1 MKTSMIVAQ
10 YIEFKRSLGMRL
22 QAEAAILRSFC
33 EAVNALDITDVDP
46 QSVRMFLDG
55 TGPVTAY
62 WFSKYYALNAF
73 YRFAIGRGHV
83 VSSPLPRVLPGK
95 PKDFEPYIYT
105 REEVRRL
112 LAETTEL
119 DYQDNPLRAAVFRT
133 LILLLYGA
141 GLRISEALD
150 LELEDVD
157 LSSGLLTIRE
167 TKFYKTRLV
176 PISPQLTTAMQ
187 AFSGERL
194 RLAPP
199 SSGSARFLVTRRQPA
214 LRCDYAAR
222 IFRRLRSRAGIRRRR
237 KASYQPRLHDLRHSF
252 AVHRLISWYR
262 EGADVQRLLPQLS
275 TYLGHVQIASTQR
288 YLTMTSELLQE
299 AGHRFELYALQEARH
314 AQG

>member
-1 MKTSMIVAQ
+1 MLVAQ
-10 YIEFKRSLGMRL
+10 YIEFRRSLGMRF

-33 EAVNALDITDVDP
+33 KAVNAVDIVDVDR
-46 QSVRMFLDG
+46 QSVQMFLDG
-55 TGPVTAY
+55 NGPVTTY

-83 VSSPLPRVLPGK
+83 ALSPLPRVLPGK

-105 REEVRRL
+105 QGEIRRL
-112 LAETTEL
+112 LAATTEF
-119 DYQDNPLRAAVFRT
+119 DYQDNFLRAAAFRT

-150 LELEDVD
+150 LKLKDVD
-157 LSSGLLTIRE
+157 LSFELLTIRE

-176 PISPQLTTAMQ
+176 PISPQLTTTLQ
-187 AFSGERL
+187 AFTEDRL

-199 SSGSARFLVTRRQPA
+199 SSHGARLLVTCTQPA
-214 LRCDYAAR
+214 LRCDYARR
-222 IFRRLRSRAGIRRRR
+222 IFRRIRTVAGVGRRDGAR
-237 KASYQPRLHDLRHSF
+237 YQPRLHDLRHTF

-275 TYLGHVQIASTQR
+275 TYLGHIQIASTQR

-299 AGHRFELYALQEARH
+299 AGHRFELYALKEAHH
-314 AQG
+314 AQQ